1 MASEIGLS
9 EPAVHHEL
17 AADKDFSHGGMVAVA
32 TDSGFE
38 IDARA
43 IFGGRSCT
51 GVDLETE

>member
-9 EPAVHHEL
+9 ESAVHHEL